1 GSRRAARRSIPQSR
15 PPGGQVRVVSMSQL
29 LHVTV
34 GPEHGD
40 FIDTSNLALQG
51 AVERVSSHGGGIV
64 EVLPGTWHMNNALHL
79 S

>member
-1 GSRRAARRSIPQSR
+1 
-15 PPGGQVRVVSMSQL
+15 MSQPL
-29 LHVTV
+29 DVTV

-40 FIDTSNLALQG
+40 FIDTSHLALQA
-51 AVERVSSHGGGIV
+51 AVERVSIHGGGIV